1 MWSNYKKTSPLYAA
15 NYPYSHLVSSSGGGA
30 GNSTVTSL
38 GASFQSVPNTEE
50 DGRLVTK
57 TASPPAPSPSPPPV
71 SSEQAGNLY
80 TPPPT
85 HSKPQPLHTST
96 SQLSHQNYPTPE
108 RPTTGRKT
116 RAILSS
122 PQSSLALDDIL
133 STPYSHRH
141 DDFITSTPH
150 ASNLTTKAVTTMKK
164 NVIITGGPI
173 SRAKSATKAAA
184 TQAASQKYAFVT
196 TAGSTTKSMG
206 YYSQT
211 SKQSSKKPS
220 SVFDRLYNNA
230 KQKSVKTRPQ
240 QPPSYRVTNSRGGGR
255 IGANGSVVSDSIMSG
270 RGGGRSIMSYDTTKY
285 TNTTISTLSFEDD
298 VSSLGDDGSIHST
311 DYGAKSAR
319 KKNKPGSVF
328 DRLYQSGKKTK
339 NSAGVSFD
347 AIVKDQIVLNN

>member
-1 MWSNYKKTSPLYAA
+1 LVNLWSDDLQRREKEESFDLSSSSSTSYTTLHESPASSATSSSYLPLNSEDGNGNKNEKNLYTSPTSRDGEGDSSSYTPLNSDHGSKEKGYTLSAQDCFDLLEGTISSLKKQTLPPDANVFSPACLQMSQMAAASGLLSTQTTMTPSLPPKHHSASSGNGSSSHQQYRNLKRTASNQSTTSSLSDTYSQLDTMWSNYKKTSPLYAA

-50 DGRLVTK
+50 DGRLATK

-150 ASNLTTKAVTTMKK
+150 ASNLTTKAVTTME
-164 NVIITGGPI
+164 
-173 SRAKSATKAAA
+173 
-184 TQAASQKYAFVT
+184 
-196 TAGSTTKSMG
+196 
-206 YYSQT
+206 
-211 SKQSSKKPS
+211 
-220 SVFDRLYNNA
+220 
-230 KQKSVKTRPQ
+230 KT
-240 QPPSYRVTNSRGGGR
+240 
-255 IGANGSVVSDSIMSG
+255 
-270 RGGGRSIMSYDTTKY
+270 
-285 TNTTISTLSFEDD
+285 
-298 VSSLGDDGSIHST
+298 
-311 DYGAKSAR
+311 
-319 KKNKPGSVF
+319 
-328 DRLYQSGKKTK
+328 
-339 NSAGVSFD
+339 
-347 AIVKDQIVLNN
+347 